1 MLTLGNAIACNNG
14 CAIAKNAKFVTIYG
28 LCYLATK
35 NKLLLFCVTS
45 DVVYGRT
52 SGSVLRV

>member
-1 MLTLGNAIACNNG
+1 MLTLGNAFACNNG
-14 CAIAKNAKFVTIYG
+14 CAIAKDANFVTIYG

-45 DVVYGRT
+45 DVVDGKIL
-52 SGSVLRV
+52 G